1 LRKIA
6 TICVKLSRNDLKVFL
21 FNDKILLM
29 KLNIILLAAGVS
41 RRMNGVNKLLLPFK
55 NKTVVQMTIENLIQ
69 ANIGKIIVVTGH
81 QSEQVQKVLEG
92 YPIEMVFN
100 PNYATGMTGS
110 IQTGLSNVDD
120 DAAAYMI
127 ALSDMPFIKPEMY
140 QLLAQQFENQ
150 WFTNQKP
157 LIIAP
162 VLSGKRGNPMLFSN
176 HFKPKLLAHDAPD
189 GCKEIVMANADA
201 ILTVELA
208 TKGVFQDIDY
218 WEDYEKIQKEMN
230 L

>member
-1 LRKIA
+1 
-6 TICVKLSRNDLKVFL
+6 
-21 FNDKILLM
+21 M

-55 NKTVVQMTIENLIQ
+55 NKTIVQITVENLIQ
-69 ANIGKIIVVTGH
+69 ANIGKIIVVIGH
-81 QSEQVQKVLEG
+81 QAEQVQTVLEG

-110 IQTGLSNVDD
+110 IQTGLLNVDD
-120 DAAAYMI
+120 DAEVYMI

-140 QLLAQQFENQ
+140 QLLAQQFKNQ
-150 WFTNQKP
+150 WFVNQKP

-162 VLSGKRGNPMLFSN
+162 VLSGKRGNPILFSN
-176 HFKPKLLAHDAPD
+176 HFKTKLLAHDALD
-189 GCKEIVMANADA
+189 GCKEIVRAHPDA

-218 WEDYEKIQKEMN
+218 WEDYEKIKNMF
-230 L
+230 

>member
-1 LRKIA
+1 
-6 TICVKLSRNDLKVFL
+6 
-21 FNDKILLM
+21 M

-55 NKTVVQMTIENLIQ
+55 NKTIVQITIENLIQ

-81 QSEQVQKVLEG
+81 QAEQVQKVLKD

-110 IQTGLSNVDD
+110 IQTGLLHVEA
-120 DAAAYMI
+120 DADAYLI
-127 ALSDMPFIKPEMY
+127 ALSDMPFIQPEMY

-150 WFTNQKP
+150 WFVNQKP

-162 VLSGKRGNPMLFSN
+162 VLDGKRGNPMLFSSD
-176 HFKPKLLAHDAPD
+176 FKSKLLAHDAPD
-189 GCKEIVMANADA
+189 GCKEIVMAHAEA
-201 ILTVELA
+201 VLTVDLA
-208 TKGVFQDIDY
+208 TKGIFQDIDY
-218 WEDYEKIQKEMN
+218 WADYLAISTS
-230 L
+230 

>member
-1 LRKIA
+1 
-6 TICVKLSRNDLKVFL
+6 
-21 FNDKILLM
+21 M

-55 NKTVVQMTIENLIQ
+55 NKTIVQITIENLIQ

-81 QSEQVQKVLEG
+81 QSEQVQSVLKD

-110 IQTGLSNVDD
+110 IQTGLLHVEE
-120 DAAAYMI
+120 DADAYMI
-127 ALSDMPFIKPEMY
+127 ALSDMPFIQPKMY

-150 WFTNQKP
+150 WVVNQQP
-157 LIIAP
+157 LIVAP
-162 VLSGKRGNPMLFSN
+162 VLDGKRGNPMLFSKD
-176 HFKPKLLAHDAPD
+176 FKPKLLAHDAPD
-189 GCKEIVMANADA
+189 GCKEIVMAHAAA
-201 ILTVELA
+201 ILTVDLA

-218 WEDYEKIQKEMN
+218 WADYLAISTS
-230 L
+230 